1 MALEGM
7 RNFIARHVV
16 RDVKTYKIDDF
27 RTEPPK
33 VVKIKCRAETQAF
46 RPEIKITASKPF
58 NIEKISKKIQC
69 NAKRFQLAFKP
80 VQSRNQKIKS
90 YVKQDVKV
98 HTFSFNKKIRT
109 FSQLKQIQAMP
120 QERKNMLKF
129 QKKRPNIA
137 NNEMLL
143 AWYGPIVEGAV
154 EKLVLNKQRGTLLI
168 WYKPSSRQ
176 IKARGVYLIRRL
188 GMSSKPEW
196 RWS

>member
-7 RNFIARHVV
+7 RDFIARHVI
-16 RDVKTYKIDDF
+16 RDIKVYKIDDF
-27 RTEPPK
+27 RLDKPE
-33 VVKIKCRAETQAF
+33 VVKIKSRAETF
-46 RPEIKITASKPF
+46 RVLPEINLSASNPF
-58 NIEKISKKIQC
+58 NFEEISKKIKC
-69 NAKRFQLAFKP
+69 SAKRIKLLNEP
-80 VQSRNQKIKS
+80 VKSRNQKIKR

-109 FSQLKQIQAMP
+109 FSQLKQIQALP

-137 NNEMLL
+137 NNEVLL

-168 WYKPSSRQ
+168 WYKPGSRQ
-176 IKARGVYLIRRL
+176 FKARSVYLIRRL
-188 GMSSKPEW
+188 GMGSKPEW
-196 RWS
+196 RWL